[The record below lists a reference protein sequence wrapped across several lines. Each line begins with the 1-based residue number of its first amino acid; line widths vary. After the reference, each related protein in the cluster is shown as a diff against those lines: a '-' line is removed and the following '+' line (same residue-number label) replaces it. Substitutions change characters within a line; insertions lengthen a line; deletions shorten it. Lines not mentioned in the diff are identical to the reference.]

1 MNHEMIDGPEWLD
14 SQADRLNAQ
23 NHDAEARQARRLAKE
38 WQSDRSRI
46 DQLQDENTRL
56 QRDKASLERR
66 LENTLR
72 AAQGLQPPA

>member
-1 MNHEMIDGPEWLD
+1 MDIEMIDGPEWLD

-46 DQLQDENTRL
+46 DQLQEENSQL

-66 LENTLR
+66 IANTLC
-72 AAQGLQPPA
+72 AAQGLQPPV